1 MSVLEH
7 DELIHLARLLGHH
20 VSSYGNNSKLER
32 IGDKLM
38 GYAERMQEPTD
49 PLKLEPITSGF
60 YPGRVMFREVV

>member
-1 MSVLEH
+1 MGILEH
-7 DELIHLARLLGHH
+7 DEVIYLARLLGHH

-38 GYAERMQEPTD
+38 SYADRMNEPTE
-49 PLKLEPITSGF
+49 PLKLEPVKSDF